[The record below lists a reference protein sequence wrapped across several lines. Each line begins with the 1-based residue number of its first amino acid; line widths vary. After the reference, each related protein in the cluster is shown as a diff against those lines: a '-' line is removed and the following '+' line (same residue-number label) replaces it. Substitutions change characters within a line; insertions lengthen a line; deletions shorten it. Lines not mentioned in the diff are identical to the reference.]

1 MADMARSL
9 IVHLFFVLMVVAST
23 ASAARDL
30 PEEATSAL
38 DEACDET
45 RFPDLCTRS
54 LLAYPDSRTAGPR
67 RLAELSVV
75 AALDAGRAAAAFAHD
90 ALVTSLD
97 DAGDEGGGLFRCL
110 DGCSA
115 DVEAAVAQLSALSR
129 EPTDARFLEVQAWLS
144 ATLGENAAAG
154 YEAACRDAPDGEVK
168 DAAVAKS
175 VEFDMMLRVAL
186 DLIAEASSSMTSE
199 TDDSVALPPSE
210 RDAESPMYGGA
221 FFPGAGAPSSY
232 GHRRPRPRPRPR
244 RAPAPAP
251 SRSYGHR
258 RPRPR
263 APVPAPAP
271 SPSGGYGANMPL
283 PRAPAPG
290 YGHRRP
296 RPRPAP
302 PSTPAHRP
310 GAVPPP
316 ARSSGSGAAAGVRRR
331 TQASRSRAGTLRFG
345 PSCARS
351 SAVAVRLSPS
361 CTCPRAVAARPPQ
374 AASRSGAGAVC
385 ACRWTCLWSPPASCS
400 GAQVRALPLAEA
412 VGHVLHHFRN
422 RRDGMSDLAS

>member
-1 MADMARSL
+1 MADMAWSL

-244 RAPAPAP
+244 RAPVPAP

-296 RPRPAP
+296 RPRPRPRTAP
-302 PSTPAHRP
+302 APSHRP
-310 GAVPPP
+310 RVAPVPAPPP
-316 ARSSGSGAAAGVRRR
+316 AYDGARRPRAPAPAPYVSARRARAPAPSPYVSARRARAPAPSPLGRRR
-331 TQASRSRAGTLRFG
+331 PRRAPAPAPFAPAGGPAYGARRPRVPAPKYGPSRSPKPSATYSTTFGTDE
-345 PSCARS
+345 
-351 SAVAVRLSPS
+351 
-361 CTCPRAVAARPPQ
+361 T
-374 AASRSGAGAVC
+374 
-385 ACRWTCLWSPPASCS
+385 
-400 GAQVRALPLAEA
+400 E
-412 VGHVLHHFRN
+412 
-422 RRDGMSDLAS
+422 